1 MAEVPRILV
10 VDDTEANRYAVGR
23 HLRQAGYIVS
33 EASDGH
39 RALTLLAREL
49 PDLLMVDIRMPG
61 MDGLELVRRV
71 RGDPRTM
78 HLPVLQV
85 SASFTDP
92 LSQAL
97 GLDSGADGYL
107 THPVEPL
114 VLLATVRA
122 LLRARRA
129 EREARAAEAAW
140 RATFEAIGDGVCV
153 VDPTGCIERWNAA
166 FETIVGGADLLGRQ
180 LTAVLPSLRIIPGP
194 PYVALE
200 DGTALQGV
208 EFATDGKR
216 LRASASTMP
225 EGPAR
230 SVCVFTD
237 VTRQRAAENRVQ
249 QAQRLET
256 AGQLAGGIAHEINNM
271 MTVILG
277 LTEFVTRSGDLSET
291 TRRDMR
297 EIGKAADRGAAMA
310 RQLLAFTRRQMLQ
323 PKLLD
328 INATLTSMNRLIS
341 HLMSEDREVALH
353 LSADAGLV
361 YVDEGQLEQVIL
373 NLALNARDAME
384 RGGQLSISTS
394 SERLGKSFADRYPG
408 IEIRPGMYARI
419 TVKDTGAGMDAATL
433 ERVFEPFFTTK
444 PVGKGTGLGLATVYG
459 IVKQSNGYVWAESSP
474 SAGSSFHIYLPQAS
488 GRAGASDAI
497 PSPSLRRGSET
508 ILVVDDEPMVRA
520 LARRALEYY
529 GYGVLEAED
538 GEIAL
543 QVVAADVERKI
554 ALVLADVVMPRM
566 DGRELSERLRKSH
579 PSLLVLYMSGHTGDE
594 LARRRLLD
602 PTVPFIQKPFHP
614 DELVAEVQELLDLL
628 PRAEA

>member
-1 MAEVPRILV
+1 MAEAPRILV

-23 HLRQAGYIVS
+23 HLRQAGYIVL

-39 RALTLLAREL
+39 RALAMLAREL

-61 MDGLELVRRV
+61 MDGIELVRRV
-71 RGDPRTM
+71 RSDPRTM
-78 HLPVLQV
+78 HMPVLQV

-92 LSQAL
+92 VSQAL

-122 LLRARRA
+122 LLRARSA

-180 LTAVLPSLRIIPGP
+180 LITVLPLRIIPDP
-194 PYVALE
+194 PYVTLE

-216 LRASASTMP
+216 LRATASTMP

-237 VTRQRAAENRVQ
+237 VTRQRAAEIRVQ

-291 TRRDMR
+291 TRRDMG

-323 PKLLD
+323 PRLLD
-328 INATLTSMNRLIS
+328 INATLTSMSRLITQ
-341 HLMSEDREVALH
+341 LMSADREVTFH

-384 RGGQLSISTS
+384 RGGRLGISTA
-394 SERLGKSFADRYPG
+394 SERLGKAFADRYPG
-408 IEIRPGMYARI
+408 IEIRPGMYVRI
-419 TVKDTGAGMDAATL
+419 TVKDSGIGMDAATL

-488 GRAGASDAI
+488 GRAGSGSAAI
-497 PSPSLRRGSET
+497 PSPPLRRGTET
-508 ILVVDDEPMVRA
+508 VLVVDDEPMVRA

-529 GYGVLEAED
+529 GYTVLEAGD
-538 GEIAL
+538 GEAAL

-554 ALVLADVVMPRM
+554 AMVLADVVMPRM

-594 LARRRLLD
+594 LARRQLLD

>member
-1 MAEVPRILV
+1 MMAR
-10 VDDTEANRYAVGR
+10 D
-23 HLRQAGYIVS
+23 
-33 EASDGH
+33 
-39 RALTLLAREL
+39 L

-71 RGDPRTM
+71 RADPRTM
-78 HLPVLQV
+78 HMPVLQV

-92 LSQAL
+92 VSQAL

-122 LLRARRA
+122 LLRARSA
-129 EREARAAEAAW
+129 EREARAAETAW

-153 VDPTGCIERWNAA
+153 VDPAGCIERWNAA

-180 LTAVLPSLRIIPGP
+180 LTAVLPPLRIIPDP

-216 LRASASTMP
+216 LRATASTMP

-237 VTRQRAAENRVQ
+237 VTRQRAAEIRVQ

-291 TRRDMR
+291 TRRDMG

-328 INATLTSMNRLIS
+328 INATLTSMSRLIS
-341 HLMSEDREVALH
+341 QLMSADREVAFH

-361 YVDEGQLEQVIL
+361 YVDQGQLEQVIL
-373 NLALNARDAME
+373 NLTLNARDAME

-394 SERLGKSFADRYPG
+394 SEQLGKAFADRYPG

-419 TVKDTGAGMDAATL
+419 TVKDTGVGMDAATL

-474 SAGSSFHIYLPQAS
+474 TDGSSFHIYLPQAS
-488 GRAGASDAI
+488 GRASVGTVAVAS
-497 PSPSLRRGSET
+497 PPLRRGSET
-508 ILVVDDEPMVRA
+508 VLVVDDEPMVRA
-520 LARRALEYY
+520 LARRALEFY
-529 GYGVLEAED
+529 GYAVLEAED
-538 GEIAL
+538 GEVAL

-602 PTVPFIQKPFHP
+602 PTVPFMQKPFHP

-628 PRAEA
+628 PRSGA